1 MDNLSLRRELYE
13 DPSSIRPQDLADEP
27 QLQLLQQQLLQQD
40 QELRNTLNIRVPAQ
54 LIEKVLLQQQLTK
67 PRWYRRPVPYASA
80 AALLLSLWFWQ
91 QSPHV
96 QSPDLGQ
103 HALSH
108 VYHEL
113 AALRATTML
122 SAEDVQPLF
131 TELGIN
137 STLPAPVLYARFCN
151 FEGVRALHV
160 VMTLD
165 GQPITLF
172 VIPDAAGQPADRT
185 QQFADA
191 RFVGQVLHAARH
203 RLVLVAEQP
212 QLLAQLGPQLI
223 NSLKFNI

>member
-1 MDNLSLRRELYE
+1 MDNLSLRRALYE
-13 DPSSIRPQDLADEP
+13 DPASIRPQDLADNP
-27 QLQLLQQQLLQQD
+27 QLQQLQQELLQQD
-40 QELRNTLNIRVPAQ
+40 QALRNTLNINVPPQ

-91 QSPHV
+91 HAPTSG
-96 QSPDLGQ
+96 SPDLGQ

-113 AALRATTML
+113 AALRATTL
-122 SAEDVQPLF
+122 LTADEIQPLF
-131 TELGIN
+131 TELGIR
-137 STLPAPVLYARFCN
+137 SALPAPVLYARFCN

-165 GQPITLF
+165 GKPVTLF
-172 VIPDAAGQPADRT
+172 VIPDAAGQPVDKA

-191 RFVGQVLHAARH
+191 RFVGQVLHAAHH

-212 QLLAQLGPQLI
+212 QLLTQIGPQLL
-223 NSLKFNI
+223 NSLQFNI